1 MQNLMFLC
9 NHNKLLL
16 MKHRMNPLIL
26 LLIFLLFLLIL
37 QMILP
42 HLVRCER

>member
-9 NHNKLLL
+9 NRNKLLL
-16 MKHRMNPLIL
+16 MKHRMNPLML
-26 LLIFLLFLLIL
+26 LLVFLLFLLLL

-42 HLVRCER
+42 HLVKCER

>member
-9 NHNKLLL
+9 NRNKLLL

-42 HLVRCER
+42 HFVKCEH

>member
-9 NHNKLLL
+9 NRNRLLL
-16 MKHRMNPLIL
+16 MKHRMNPLTL
-26 LLIFLLFLLIL
+26 LLIFLLFLLVL

-42 HLVRCER
+42 HLVKCEH

>member
-9 NHNKLLL
+9 NRNRLLL
-16 MKHRMNPLIL
+16 MKHRMNLLIL

-37 QMILP
+37 QMILT
-42 HLVRCER
+42 HLVKCEH

>member
-1 MQNLMFLC
+1 MQNLMFLR

-42 HLVRCER
+42 HFVKCEH